1 MSGTNDVAE
10 TVPFLEVRDVYKSY
24 GDKLVLDNIDLS
36 VARGELCCV
45 IGPSGCG
52 KSTLLRL
59 ILGQERA
66 TGGQLLIEGEPVGW
80 PGVDRG
86 VVYQRYSLFPHL
98 TVLENVTLGRRL
110 GCGLFEFRR
119 RRAEFEEEA
128 KGYLAEVGLTGH
140 GHKHPHELSGGMQ
153 QRVAVAQSLILQPKI
168 LLMDEPFGALDP
180 GTRED
185 VQLFLLELWERHG
198 MTIFFVTHDLEEA
211 AFLGSRLIVLS
222 QYYRDDRGEGAE
234 RGAKIVSDQRLHS
247 RDTALATR
255 AKQTEAFAEMVTR
268 ARQAGFDPEHLQHAT
283 EFDLAH
289 PHSYQTLTTEEDG
302 HSG

>member
-1 MSGTNDVAE
+1 MSDATPNGDGA
-10 TVPFLEVRDVYKSY
+10 PFLEVRDVYKSY
-24 GDKLVLDNIDLS
+24 GDKLVLDNIDLT
-36 VARGELCCV
+36 VAKGELCCV

-59 ILGQERA
+59 ILGQERV
-66 TGGQLLIEGEPVGW
+66 TGGEIRIEGGPVGW

-110 GCGLFEFRR
+110 RCGWLEFRK

-128 KGYLAEVGLTGH
+128 NGYLAEVGLTGH

-180 GTRED
+180 STRED
-185 VQLFLLELWERHG
+185 VQLFLLELWETHG

-211 AFLGSRLIVLS
+211 AFLGSRLLVLS
-222 QYYRDDRGEGAE
+222 QYYRDDRGVSAE
-234 RGAKIVSDQRLHS
+234 RGAKIVSDQRLHAPG
-247 RDTALATR
+247 TALSTR
-255 AKQTEAFAEMVTR
+255 TKQSDGFSELVAR
-268 ARQAGFDPEHLQHAT
+268 ARQAGFDPEHLQHAR

-289 PHSYQTLTTEEDG
+289 PDSVQTLTSEEDG
-302 HSG
+302 RGD